1 MDAIKLKKRFSESKL
16 MYYFAE
22 VYGDLRGIKDDS
34 IRTRIETNNFLL
46 LSVKMPYRI
55 KDDSIRT
62 RIETLTFI
70 SISYRII
77 KY

>member
-34 IRTRIETNNFLL
+34 IRTRIETHNEAIL
-46 LSVKMPYRI
+46 
-55 KDDSIRT
+55 
-62 RIETLTFI
+62 
-70 SISYRII
+70 
-77 KY
+77 